1 VLQLLQ
7 GRSVIRALGLVV
19 SLALAAA
26 CLVALACG
34 AGSARSSAPT
44 VAPRASAIPEVGP
57 RDADAEIEELDRSI
71 SAKLAR
77 AQIPPPVA
85 TCSGAT
91 CATAMSEPFTTPAT
105 DPACRPT
112 PGDRCSNLCT
122 LATSI
127 CRDQERICRLAQQLR
142 DDEWAANKCTRA
154 RASCQASHDACCG
167 CMEQRRQPRLPI

>member
-1 VLQLLQ
+1 MLQLLQ
-7 GRSVIRALGLVV
+7 GRPVIRALGIGI

-26 CLVALACG
+26 CLAALACG
-34 AGSARSSAPT
+34 AGSATSSAPPF
-44 VAPRASAIPEVGP
+44 APSTNATPEVGP
-57 RDADAEIEELDRSI
+57 RDVHAEIEELDRSI

-77 AQIPPPVA
+77 AQIPPPDA

-105 DPACRPT
+105 DPACRPP

-127 CRDQERICRLAQQLR
+127 CRDQERICRLAQQLP
-142 DDEWAANKCTRA
+142 DDDWAANKCTGA
-154 RASCQASHDACCG
+154 RASCQAAHDTCCD
-167 CMEQRRQPRLPI
+167 CMQQRHRPLYP